1 MSPNLK
7 SVLTALAL
15 AAILLTVSVR
25 LIAPKLPPLVGR
37 ADVQETRDFA
47 HANVDSLKL
56 DSTDGMVIITPAAG
70 SSITGSAIIRAFRRG
85 DTTEEQLREYVASLV
100 QIREEQGALVVLTE
114 PGPRPADYDLF
125 VQYEINVPEGTNLEV
140 TSNNGNVWIRP
151 GCGDVKIAGRNS
163 DIDIAKPLG
172 SVHAESVNGRIQ
184 LAEAPSGGTLRTV
197 NGDVYAEVAGGK
209 LDATT
214 DNGVIHAKL
223 LGTSVEEASLT
234 SQNGGVNLR
243 MPDTSSASITATALR
258 GSVESELAV
267 DTSGGAH
274 QPRYLKGKI
283 GDGRARINLD
293 TLNGNI
299 VIARSE

>member
-1 MSPNLK
+1 M
-7 SVLTALAL
+7 TALAL
-15 AAILLTVSVR
+15 AIILLTVSVR
-25 LIAPKLPPLVGR
+25 VVAHKLPPLVGG
-37 ADVQETRDFA
+37 ADVQETRNFA
-47 HANVDSLKL
+47 HANPGSLKL
-56 DSTDGMVIITPAAG
+56 DSTDGIVFITPSPG
-70 SSITGSAIIRAFRRG
+70 TSITGSAVIRAFRRG
-85 DTTEEQLREYVASLV
+85 NTTEEQLRGYVAGLV
-100 QIREEQGALVVLTE
+100 QIREDQSALVIQTE
-114 PGPRPADYDLF
+114 PGPRNADYDLF
-125 VQYEINVPEGTNLEV
+125 VHYDINVPQGTNLEV

-151 GCGDVKIAGRNS
+151 GCGNVKIAGRNS
-163 DIDIAKPLG
+163 DIDIAKPMG

-184 LAEAPSGGTLRTV
+184 LAEAPAGGTLRTV

-209 LDATT
+209 LDAAT

-223 LGTSVEEASLT
+223 LGAAVEEASLT

-258 GSVESELAV
+258 GSVESQLAV

>member
-25 LIAPKLPPLVGR
+25 VIAPKLPPLVGR
-37 ADVQETRDFA
+37 ADVQETRNFA
-47 HANVDSLKL
+47 HANASTLRL
-56 DSTDGMVIITPAAG
+56 DSTDGMVIITPTADT
-70 SSITGSAIIRAFRRG
+70 SITGNAIIRAFRRG
-85 DTTEEQLREYVASLV
+85 STTEAQLREYVSGLV
-100 QIREEQGALVVLTE
+100 QIREEQGTLAIQTE

-151 GCGDVKIAGRNS
+151 GCGNVNITGRNS

-184 LAEAPSGGTLRTV
+184 LAEAPAGGTLRTV

-209 LDATT
+209 LDAST

-223 LGTSVEEASLT
+223 LGAAVEEALLT

-243 MPDTSSASITATALR
+243 MSDTSSASITASALR
-258 GSVESELAV
+258 GSVQSDLVV
-267 DTSGGAH
+267 DTSTGTR
-274 QPRYLKGKI
+274 QPRYLKGTI